1 MPFNCGNEL
10 RKSQSVLMLEY
21 ANPLN
26 TAQIGFF
33 IVADQHN
40 GSRKTILMRLLF
52 DCMFQIANCILH
64 AILSPF
70 LGSDQFGLIMPLHIT
85 LHNSANPSAESMR
98 D

>member
-21 ANPLN
+21 TNPLN

-52 DCMFQIANCILH
+52 DCMLQIANCILH
-64 AILSPF
+64 EILSPF
-70 LGSDQFGLIMPLHIT
+70 LGSDQFGLINATTH
-85 LHNSANPSAESMR
+85 HSAQFC
-98 D
+98 